1 MPRKKNTSDA
11 TIINAA
17 RATFLSD
24 GIGASTKTIARFAG
38 VSEGVLFQRFGSK
51 QNLFFLAMRM
61 PPPDLSHAVEASKA
75 APDHRVALLILARAI
90 LDYLRTVI
98 PSLML
103 VMAHPLST
111 KVFQQHTGHAHELML
126 ERFGLA
132 ETLENCFATYVDN
145 QALRPRDYATV
156 TDILLSSLITRALHE
171 QIGLDETDDTDE
183 WLTKVLTALI
193 D

>member
-11 TIINAA
+11 ILIDAA

-24 GIGASTKTIARFAG
+24 GIGASTKTIARSVG
-38 VSEGVLFQRFGSK
+38 VSEGVLFQRFGTK

-61 PPPDLSHAVEASKA
+61 PPPDLSHAVEASEA
-75 APDHRVALLILARAI
+75 AVDHRVALLTLARAI

-98 PSLML
+98 PSFML
-103 VMAHPLST
+103 VMSHPSST
-111 KVFQQHTGHAHELML
+111 EVFQQHTGHAHELLL
-126 ERFGLA
+126 EAFGLA
-132 ETLENCFATYVDN
+132 GTLENCFATYVDN
-145 QALRPRDYATV
+145 QTLRPRDYTTV

-171 QIGLDETDDTDE
+171 QIGLDEMGATDE
-183 WLTKVLTALI
+183 WLTKVLTVLI